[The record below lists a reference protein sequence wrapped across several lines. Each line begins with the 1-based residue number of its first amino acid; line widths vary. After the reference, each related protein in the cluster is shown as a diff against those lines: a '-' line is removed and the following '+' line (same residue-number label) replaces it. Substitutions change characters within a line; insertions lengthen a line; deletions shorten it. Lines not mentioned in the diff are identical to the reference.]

1 MKVLVIGSGGR
12 EHALVWKIRKSP
24 RVRELFCAPGN
35 AGIAQEATC
44 ISIQPNEI
52 ERLLAFAQQKKI
64 DLTVVGPEQPL
75 AMGIVDAFQAA
86 SLKIFGPNRA
96 AAQIEASKVYAKRLM
111 DRCGIPTARFC
122 TVNSKADALKAFE
135 DQGLPIVI
143 KANGLAS
150 GKGVF
155 IAQTHQEAVQA
166 VSFLIE
172 RRALGIA
179 GETVVIEEYLEGTEA
194 TFMVF
199 TDGKTAVPMVP
210 SRDHKTVYDSDRGP
224 NTGGMGT
231 YAPAS
236 VITPS
241 LQKEVMDSVVYPLL
255 SEMEKAGTL
264 YQGVLYV
271 GLMICRSRPKV
282 LEFNSRFGD
291 PETQVVL
298 PLLQTDLIEIME
310 AAINGTLDRLQ
321 IRWEQSAALCVVLAS
336 KGYPG
341 DYQTGIP
348 IRGFDQIQSQENLLL
363 FHSGTKLSNAPGHP
377 IITQGGRVLGVTGI
391 GSTLKIARERAYSG
405 VSHIQF
411 DGMHYR
417 KDIGLSELTFPSSP
431 GRPTPGRSKDE
442 GGPTNG

>member
-1 MKVLVIGSGGR
+1 MKVLVIGGGGR

-44 ISIQPNEI
+44 TSIQPNQI

-75 AMGIVDAFQAA
+75 AMGIVDAFQVAG
-86 SLKIFGPNRA
+86 LKIFGPSQA
-96 AAQIEASKVYAKRLM
+96 AAKIEASKVYAKRLM
-111 DRCGIPTARFC
+111 QRCGIPTARFQA
-122 TVNSKADALKAFE
+122 VSSKADAMKAIE
-135 DQGLPIVI
+135 DQVRLGRMPIVI
-143 KANGLAS
+143 KADGLAS

-166 VSFLIE
+166 ATFLLE
-172 RRALGIA
+172 QKGLGAA
-179 GETVVIEEYLEGTEA
+179 GQTAVLEEYLKGAEA

-199 TDGKTAVPMVP
+199 TDGKNASPMVS
-210 SRDHKTVYDSDRGP
+210 SRDHKAMFDGDLGP
-224 NTGGMGT
+224 NTGGMGA

-241 LQKEVMDSVVYPLL
+241 LQQEVMKSIVQPLL
-255 SEMEKAGTL
+255 SEMAKASTP

-271 GLMICRSRPKV
+271 GLMICDGKPKV

-291 PETQVVL
+291 PETQAVL
-298 PLLQTDLIEIME
+298 PLLETDLIEIME
-310 AAINGTLDRLQ
+310 AVVNGTLHRQ
-321 IRWEQSAALCVVLAS
+321 TIRWVQSASLCVVLTS

-341 DYQTGIP
+341 NYQTGIP
-348 IRGFDQIQSQENLLL
+348 IHGLEKVQSQEDLLI
-363 FHSGTKLSNAPGHP
+363 FHAGTAFSDHS
-377 IITQGGRVLGVTGI
+377 IVTQGGRVLGVTGL
-391 GSTLKIARERAYSG
+391 GPTLKIARERAYSA
-405 VSHIQF
+405 VSRIRF

-417 KDIGLSELTFPSSP
+417 KDIGLST
-431 GRPTPGRSKDE
+431 RSTE
-442 GGPTNG
+442 ATCG

>member
-1 MKVLVIGSGGR
+1 MKVLVIGGGGR

-64 DLTVVGPEQPL
+64 DLTVIGPEQPL
-75 AMGIVDAFQAA
+75 AMGIVDTFQAA
-86 SLKIFGPNRA
+86 GLKIFGPSQA
-96 AAQIEASKVYAKRLM
+96 AAKIEASKVYAKQLM
-111 DRCGIPTARFC
+111 ERCGIPTARFQ
-122 TVNSKADALKAFE
+122 TVTSKADAMKAIE

-143 KANGLAS
+143 KADGLAG

-166 VSFLIE
+166 ATFLLE
-172 RRALGIA
+172 QKGLGTA
-179 GETVVIEEYLEGTEA
+179 GQTVVLEEYLKGTEA

-199 TDGKTAVPMVP
+199 TDGKTASPMVP
-210 SRDHKTVYDSDRGP
+210 SRDHKAVFDGDLGP
-224 NTGGMGT
+224 NTGGMGA

-236 VITPS
+236 MITPS
-241 LQKEVMDSVVYPLL
+241 LQQEVMNSIVQPLL
-255 SEMEKAGTL
+255 SEMAKAGAP

-271 GLMICRSRPKV
+271 GLMICNGQPKV

-291 PETQVVL
+291 PEAQAVL

-310 AAINGTLDRLQ
+310 GVNDGTLHRQ
-321 IRWEQSAALCVVLAS
+321 TIRWSQSVSLCVVLTS

-341 DYQTGIP
+341 SYQTGIP
-348 IRGFDQIQSQENLLL
+348 IHGLETIRSGEDLLL
-363 FHSGTKLSNAPGHP
+363 FHAGTAFSDHS
-377 IITQGGRVLGVTGI
+377 IVTQGGRVLGVTGF
-391 GSTLKIARERAYSG
+391 GPTLKIARERAYSA
-405 VSHIQF
+405 VSCIRF

-417 KDIGLSELTFPSSP
+417 KDIGLGVLNPKAAR
-431 GRPTPGRSKDE
+431 G
-442 GGPTNG
+442 

>member
-1 MKVLVIGSGGR
+1 MKVLVIGGGGR

-35 AGIAQEATC
+35 AGITQEAAC

-75 AMGIVDAFQAA
+75 ALGIVDAFQAA
-86 SLKIFGPNRA
+86 GLKIFGPSREA
-96 AAQIEASKVYAKRLM
+96 AKIETSKVHAKRM
-111 DRCGIPTARFC
+111 MQRCGIPTARFQ
-122 TVNSKADALKAFE
+122 TVSSKPEALKVIE

-143 KANGLAS
+143 KADGLAS

-166 VSFLIE
+166 ATFLFE
-172 RRALGIA
+172 QKGLGRAGQTAVL
-179 GETVVIEEYLEGTEA
+179 EEYLKGTEA

-199 TDGKTAVPMVP
+199 TDGKTASPMVS
-210 SRDHKTVYDSDRGP
+210 SRDHKTVLDGDLGP
-224 NTGGMGT
+224 NTGGMGA

-241 LQKEVMDSVVYPLL
+241 LQQDVMESIVHPLL
-255 SEMEKAGTL
+255 SEMAKAGTP

-271 GLMICRSRPKV
+271 GLMICDGKFKV
-282 LEFNSRFGD
+282 LEFNSRLGD
-291 PETQVVL
+291 PETEAVL
-298 PLLQTDLIEIME
+298 PLLETDLVEIME
-310 AAINGTLDRLQ
+310 AVINGTLHRET
-321 IRWEQSAALCVVLAS
+321 IRWTQSASLCVVLTS

-341 DYQTGIP
+341 NYQTGIP
-348 IRGFDQIQSQENLLL
+348 IHGLEKVQSQDDLLI
-363 FHSGTKLSNAPGHP
+363 FHAGTALSDHS
-377 IITQGGRVLGVTGI
+377 IVTQGGRVLGVTGL
-391 GSTLKIARERAYSG
+391 GPTLEIARERAYSA
-405 VSHIQF
+405 VPHIRF

-417 KDIGLSELTFPSSP
+417 KDIGLSSLGARAAKT
-431 GRPTPGRSKDE
+431 K
-442 GGPTNG
+442 